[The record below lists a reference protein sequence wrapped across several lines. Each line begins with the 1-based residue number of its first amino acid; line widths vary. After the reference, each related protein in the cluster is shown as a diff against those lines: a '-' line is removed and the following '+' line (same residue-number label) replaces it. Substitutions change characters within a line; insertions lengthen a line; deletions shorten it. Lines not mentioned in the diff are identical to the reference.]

1 MLAAAVLFMVLLGQ
15 RQNRGGDDGE
25 SRRCGKQTLHLRL
38 LGLVQPP
45 WRPMR
50 SRMELELE
58 PVSSLAPEPHLNG
71 AVAKRR
77 WNGILAAN

>member
-1 MLAAAVLFMVLLGQ
+1 MEL
-15 RQNRGGDDGE
+15 
-25 SRRCGKQTLHLRL
+25 
-38 LGLVQPP
+38 
-45 WRPMR
+45 
-50 SRMELELE
+50 ELELE